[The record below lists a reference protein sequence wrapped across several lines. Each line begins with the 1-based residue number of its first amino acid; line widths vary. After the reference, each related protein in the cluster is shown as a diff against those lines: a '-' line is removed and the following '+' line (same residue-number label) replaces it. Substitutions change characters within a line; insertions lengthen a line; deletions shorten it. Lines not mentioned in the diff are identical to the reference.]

1 MRRPNT
7 LAAMWPAPP
16 GVHALQTLRDAE
28 LPELPSG
35 PCWLEQVHGATVV
48 TPAAGEAGLVADA
61 AVTTERGV
69 VLAIRTADCVPVLF
83 CARDGGVIGAAH
95 AGWRGLAA
103 GVLEATVAAMAR
115 ERGAVFAWLGAH
127 ISQPAFEVG
136 PEVRAAFVDA
146 DDAAAAAFRVGR
158 DDRWHADLALLVRQ
172 RLAHAGVD
180 QVFEAGRC
188 TVAEPAL
195 FYSYR
200 RARESGRMAALI
212 WRN

>member
-1 MRRPNT
+1 MPPPDA
-7 LAAMWPAPP
+7 LIAAWPAPA
-16 GVHALQTLRDAE
+16 GVHALQTTRGGA
-28 LPELPSG
+28 LPRLPSA

-48 TPAAGEAGLVADA
+48 RPAAGEAGLVADA

-83 CARDGGVIGAAH
+83 CARDGGVLGAAH

-103 GVLEATVAAMAR
+103 GVLEATITAMAC
-115 ERGAVFAWLGAH
+115 EPGAVIAWLGAH

-136 PEVRAAFVDA
+136 PEVREAFVNA
-146 DDAAAAAFRVGR
+146 DEEAAAAFRPGR
-158 DDRWHADLALLVRQ
+158 DDRWHADLALLARQ
-172 RLAHAGVD
+172 RLAGAGVNV
-180 QVFEAGRC
+180 VFGAGRC
-188 TVAEPAL
+188 TVAEPAM

-200 RARESGRMAALI
+200 RARESGRMASLI